1 MQKVNHIVKVS
12 ASRQTYKDYEK
23 SNLNSH
29 GVDVIKNLKKW
40 AKSGLFFISF
50 RLFKHTIQFLQP
62 VYGAGIQ
69 TYDLWNMSLLP

>member
-29 GVDVIKNLKKW
+29 GVDVIQNLKNGPNQ
-40 AKSGLFFISF
+40 ASFSFLFVFSNAQYNF
-50 RLFKHTIQFLQP
+50 YNQYMVPGFKLMTF
-62 VYGAGIQ
+62 G
-69 TYDLWNMSLLP
+69 T

>member
-29 GVDVIKNLKKW
+29 GVDVIKNLKM
-40 AKSGLFFISF
+40 GQIRPLFHFFSSF
-50 RLFKHTIQFLQP
+50 QTHITIF
-62 VYGAGIQ
+62 
-69 TYDLWNMSLLP
+69 TTNKCKK